1 MADSKRTIFQDL
13 GSALFTGFD
22 KNIETQHK
30 KVNSYNFPSNEV
42 LYTAKDPAEFE
53 IAKRELSQQ
62 KLLANQWVKSGY
74 NLSQQ
79 TAMVTSNL
87 KLMYRDADLMDN
99 YPTIGAALDLIM
111 EESCLYS
118 DTYVKLLNGESK
130 TIEELYNE
138 EYKNFWVY
146 SIDENGIDCK
156 PTKIEKVICN
166 GTKPLF
172 KITLDD
178 GTEIKSTGNH
188 KWLLSNNNWIRTDE
202 IKDGESM
209 MSIYDSIN
217 YFGYERVISTNGKKL
232 ALTHK
237 MVAENIHHG
246 KKVELSKSRVE
257 RNEQYQKIVI
267 HHKSFNK
274 LNNDPDQLEY
284 MYWFDHQKLHTDLN
298 TERWNDKKFADKM
311 KKIMSESTKN
321 NWKNNRETIIEKI
334 TLGKTKALEKMGQEG
349 RNKVY
354 GKKGE
359 KNPMYGTH
367 RAGKLNPNYNSNK
380 QHIEDII
387 EEDYV
392 EFILKC
398 NINYI
403 NLAINKFN
411 TTKQQILLYNK
422 ELCKKYN
429 IKQIQDLKYRVLEKY
444 SISRVK
450 EHIRNSEN
458 NTKYGTARILGLGT
472 DQINRI
478 LKLNNYQDWNDLVK
492 NVNNHRIIKIEKCE
506 DGVVYDFVNSSNNNC
521 FGVKCN
527 NGQIISHNCTTN
539 SKGQILNITSNSKR
553 IKNILE
559 DLFVNRLDGHINIP
573 MWTRS
578 MAKYG
583 NCFIMLNITTENGII
598 GARQLPVYEVE
609 RMENGYSSSYIM
621 PAGNINKDD
630 STQFIWVGK
639 NEATPFQNWQI
650 AHFRLL
656 NESTFI
662 PYGVSFLNKARRH
675 WRILT
680 MMEDMMLIYRLERSI
695 ERRVFKVF
703 VGNIDDADVPAYLNE
718 IANTIKRMPI
728 IDPQTG
734 QLDLRKNML
743 DVSQDFVIPVRD
755 TSATSPIETLAAA
768 SNLDKIEDLK
778 YIENKVMTALRV
790 PGEFLNYEQSAGNG
804 KNLALK
810 DIRFTRTIN
819 RIQQCVIMELTKIA
833 LIHLY
838 LNGFRDDLN
847 NFKITMNSPS
857 TQSEILKLE
866 ELSKKVNLITD
877 SVRDVGNGM
886 QIMSL
891 TRAQREI
898 LGWTDEEISDN
909 MMEIRMERALASELT
924 KTDQIIKRTGF
935 FDKID
940 KLYGEPN
947 AEYVDDGMGGE
958 PGGDMGGGGS
968 AGGGGFGGGEDTFGG
983 EGGGEEMGV
992 ETTEMGGG
1000 EAPAGAPEQQPNE
1013 TPETNQPMESYQRK
1027 IDKLLVELKKKQV
1040 EINMNRKTSYFDNYI
1055 KHLKENKKN
1064 VEEEVAITPIFDK
1077 SFMISETAIEL
1088 ADKLDKYLIKET
1100 TSSEPETN
1108 VISES
1113 DKKLLKE
1120 ITKKSKKK

>member
-1 MADSKRTIFQDL
+1 MADNKRTIFQDL
-13 GSALFTGFD
+13 GAALFTGFD
-22 KNIETQHK
+22 KNVEAQHK
-30 KVNSYNFPSNEV
+30 KVNSYNFPSSEV

-53 IAKRELSQQ
+53 LAKRELSQQ

-111 EESCLYS
+111 EES
-118 DTYVKLLNGESK
+118 T
-130 TIEELYNE
+130 T
-138 EYKNFWVY
+138 
-146 SIDENGIDCK
+146 
-156 PTKIEKVICN
+156 
-166 GTKPLF
+166 
-172 KITLDD
+172 
-178 GTEIKSTGNH
+178 TG
-188 KWLLSNNNWIRTDE
+188 
-202 IKDGESM
+202 
-209 MSIYDSIN
+209 
-217 YFGYERVISTNGKKL
+217 
-232 ALTHK
+232 
-237 MVAENIHHG
+237 
-246 KKVELSKSRVE
+246 
-257 RNEQYQKIVI
+257 
-267 HHKSFNK
+267 
-274 LNNDPDQLEY
+274 
-284 MYWFDHQKLHTDLN
+284 
-298 TERWNDKKFADKM
+298 
-311 KKIMSESTKN
+311 
-321 NWKNNRETIIEKI
+321 
-334 TLGKTKALEKMGQEG
+334 
-349 RNKVY
+349 
-354 GKKGE
+354 
-359 KNPMYGTH
+359 
-367 RAGKLNPNYNSNK
+367 
-380 QHIEDII
+380 
-387 EEDYV
+387 
-392 EFILKC
+392 
-398 NINYI
+398 
-403 NLAINKFN
+403 
-411 TTKQQILLYNK
+411 
-422 ELCKKYN
+422 
-429 IKQIQDLKYRVLEKY
+429 
-444 SISRVK
+444 
-450 EHIRNSEN
+450 
-458 NTKYGTARILGLGT
+458 
-472 DQINRI
+472 
-478 LKLNNYQDWNDLVK
+478 
-492 NVNNHRIIKIEKCE
+492 
-506 DGVVYDFVNSSNNNC
+506 
-521 FGVKCN
+521 
-527 NGQIISHNCTTN
+527 
-539 SKGQILNITSNSKR
+539 SKGQILNITSSSKR

-639 NEATPFQNWQI
+639 NEATPFQNWQV

-656 NESTFI
+656 NDSTFI
-662 PYGVSFLNKARRH
+662 PYGTSFLNKARRH

-968 AGGGGFGGGEDTFGG
+968 AGGGLGGGEDTFGG
-983 EGGGEEMGV
+983 EGGGEEMGG
-992 ETTEMGGG
+992 EAPEMGGG
-1000 EAPAGAPEQQPNE
+1000 EAPTGAPEQQPNE

-1064 VEEEVAITPIFDK
+1064 VEEEVNATPIFDK
-1077 SFMISETAIEL
+1077 SFMINETAIEL
-1088 ADKLDKYLIKET
+1088 ANKLDKYLVNET
-1100 TSSEPETN
+1100 TSSEPEAN

-1113 DKKLLKE
+1113 DKKLLEK